1 MMDNKSIA
9 ASLKLGAQLLELYG
23 ENKFKIRSYDQAARV
38 IEQLEAPLTSFEQA
52 EIEELEGIGAN
63 IAKKVYQL
71 SETGSFDELE
81 RLLSRTPE
89 GILELIQIKGIGPK
103 KVAQVWEAL
112 GVLSPD
118 DLLNACRQGYVAQL
132 KGWGQ
137 KSAAQVEEALT
148 FYEQSKGQLILPHAD
163 AEAQGLLDLLNQ
175 CELIA
180 SAALVGQLRRRCA
193 TISTLDFL
201 VVPHHDPEAVAQYLD
216 QSGLLSREGNQHQW
230 LSRATGVPVN
240 LHFTQNA
247 QWYQSLFQL
256 TGSADFVASYQAAM
270 PDNAPSETAIF
281 QAAGQAW
288 IPPEMREAPW
298 KNTQISAQ
306 QVNQLITGEDLKGCL
321 HNHSTYSDGAH
332 SLKTMAEAC
341 QAYGYTYFGIA
352 DHSKAAF
359 YANGLDEQR
368 VAEQKAAIQQLNEAL
383 YPFRIFHGVEVD
395 ILKDGQLDYDAETLQ
410 QLDYVVAS
418 IHTPLRMDKETATQR
433 LLTAIRN
440 PYTTILG
447 HPTGRL
453 LLRRAGYPVDHQ
465 QVIDACAQHQVV
477 IEVNSNPRRLD
488 LDWQW
493 MQYAVSQGV
502 LLSINPDAHNTSGIG
517 DMQYGVDVARKAGIP
532 ADAVINTYT
541 QEQLAD
547 LFQQRKEQ
555 AIESAN
561 HQV

>member
-38 IEQLEAPLTSFEQA
+38 IEQLEAPLTSFQQA

-240 LHFTQNA
+240 L
-247 QWYQSLFQL
+247 
-256 TGSADFVASYQAAM
+256 
-270 PDNAPSETAIF
+270 AIF

-306 QVNQLITGEDLKGCL
+306 QVNQLITGQDLKGCL

-332 SLKTMAEAC
+332 SLKAMAEAC

-465 QVIDACAQHQVV
+465 QIIDACAQHQVV
-477 IEVNSNPRRLD
+477 IEVNSNPRRAFYSVSIRTRTTPAGSEICSMV
-488 LDWQW
+488 W
-493 MQYAVSQGV
+493 MSQGK
-502 LLSINPDAHNTSGIG
+502 PGF
-517 DMQYGVDVARKAGIP
+517 
-532 ADAVINTYT
+532 
-541 QEQLAD
+541 QLT
-547 LFQQRKEQ
+547 L
-555 AIESAN
+555 
-561 HQV
+561 

>member
-23 ENKFKIRSYDQAARV
+23 DNKFKIRAYDQAAQV
-38 IEQLEAPLTSFEQA
+38 IEQLEEPLTSFEQA
-52 EIEELEGIGAN
+52 EIEELEGVGAN

-118 DLLNACRQGYVAQL
+118 DLLNACRQGYVAEL

-137 KSAAQVEEALT
+137 KSAKQVEEALA

-175 CELIA
+175 CEAIA
-180 SAALVGQLRRRCA
+180 SAALAGQLRRRCS
-193 TISTLDFL
+193 TISQLDFL
-201 VVPHHDPEAVAQYLD
+201 VIPHQDPDAVAEYLD
-216 QSGLLSREGNQHQW
+216 QSGLLSRETDQYQW
-230 LSRATGVPVN
+230 RSSATGIPVN
-240 LHFTQNA
+240 LHFTQHA
-247 QWYQSLFQL
+247 DWYRQLFL
-256 TGSADFVASYQAAM
+256 VTGSADFVASYHTSLPA
-270 PDNAPSETAIF
+270 NASSETAIF
-281 QAAGQAW
+281 QAAGQEW

-298 KNTQISAQ
+298 TNTQIAAHQ
-306 QVNQLITGEDLKGCL
+306 LDQLITAQDLKGCL

-332 SLKTMAEAC
+332 SLKVMAEAC

-359 YANGLDEQR
+359 YANGLNEQR
-368 VAEQKAAIQQLNEAL
+368 VAEQRAAVQELNQAL

-395 ILKDGQLDYDAETLQ
+395 ILKNGQLDYDAETLR

-418 IHTPLRMDKETATQR
+418 VHTPLKMDKETATQR

-465 QVIDACAQHQVV
+465 QVIDACARHNVV
-477 IEVNSNPRRLD
+477 IEINSNPRRLD

-493 MQYAVSQGV
+493 MQYAISQGV

-532 ADAVINTYT
+532 AESVINTYT
-541 QEQLAD
+541 QERLAN

-555 AIESAN
+555 AIESAD
-561 HQV
+561 H